1 MKKNVD
7 VHNGPAVPVRTSGS
21 RIGAWAVGV
30 GGAMATFLGVF
41 ILLADENQWV
51 GTGGSMSWRVGD
63 LSPAWG
69 YGLVGAGVLTLLVVV
84 AMVLHD
90 HETGSRAAPVA
101 IASGSVLVTHAVI
114 FLVVNAFLWLQDIDL
129 GGGLDYAY
137 WTTIPWAV
145 GLLAHAL
152 AWASSRR
159 SDSPLDRG

>member
-1 MKKNVD
+1 MKSAD
-7 VHNGPAVPVRTSGS
+7 VHSRPAVPVSTSGH
-21 RIGAWAVGV
+21 RIGAWALGV
-30 GGAMATFLGVF
+30 GGGIAAFMGAF
-41 ILLADENQWV
+41 ILLADEDQWV
-51 GTGGSMSWRVGD
+51 GTGGSLSWRVGD
-63 LSPAWG
+63 VSPAWG
-69 YGLVGAGVLTLLVVV
+69 YGLLGASVLTLIVVV

-90 HETGSRAAPVA
+90 HETGPRAAPAA
-101 IASGSVLVTHAVI
+101 IASGSVLIMHAVI

-159 SDSPLDRG
+159 SDSPLGRG